1 MGVWF
6 GGDAQ
11 PSIPAGIKGITAEY
25 CAVQL
30 CRLAEAPRRRILPA
44 SLQARSIVGIALLLH
59 MSWFLKRV
67 GLLPRAGL
75 SDPPLAGSTASVPGE
90 LPGITSASPSLSA
103 TDDANPAE
111 SNCQQMAL
119 HRNVDL
125 IGTVAHGG
133 VETYSK
139 NFTESLNSDGIIIKR
154 RMPHSSQENGQSECS
169 IRSLREI
176 SRQQLERVIRLTSD
190 LHADVHYLII
200 ERIDR
205 CQPKYKMVK
214 IQWATFS
221 RTKKKFN
228 MEKYHYP

>member
-1 MGVWF
+1 
-6 GGDAQ
+6 
-11 PSIPAGIKGITAEY
+11 
-25 CAVQL
+25 
-30 CRLAEAPRRRILPA
+30 
-44 SLQARSIVGIALLLH
+44 

-133 VETYSK
+133 VEFTQKISQ
-139 NFTESLNSDGIIIKR
+139 NHSIPTESSLN
-154 RMPHSSQENGQSECS
+154 EECPTAHKKMAN
-169 IRSLREI
+169 RNAALDLCEKFLVNSLKE
-176 SRQQLERVIRLTSD
+176 SSD
-190 LHADVHYLII
+190 LLL
-200 ERIDR
+200 
-205 CQPKYKMVK
+205 
-214 IQWATFS
+214 TFTPMS
-221 RTKKKFN
+221 IT
-228 MEKYHYP
+228 